1 MNLSRGGIAIR
12 TAAPP
17 PRDTVIKMRF
27 ALPGSK
33 KEMHTEGIV
42 CWSVPKSGM
51 GIRFT
56 DVKPVDQEAINTFVD
71 AHFFRSVKTTPGG

>member
-1 MNLSRGGIAIR
+1 
-12 TAAPP
+12 
-17 PRDTVIKMRF
+17 MRF

-51 GIRFT
+51 GNRIT
-56 DVKPVDQEAINTFVD
+56 SVNPVDQSAIDAFVD
-71 AHFFRSVKTTPGG
+71 AHFFRSVKKTGS